1 MLLKV
6 NHKHLVK
13 EWLFTFTIHS
23 QIIMEIKKKRHL
35 QVLCPPNAWIL
46 LTLSYRIKYVDGSY
60 LIYKELGKKPYYQTS
75 HLISAYFKHM
85 CSIHKIC
92 NLY

>member
-1 MLLKV
+1 MLSKV

-60 LIYKELGKKPYYQTS
+60 LIYKELGKKTLLSDLLSDQCLFQTYVFHS
-75 HLISAYFKHM
+75 QNM
-85 CSIHKIC
+85 
-92 NLY
+92 